1 MAISFY
7 DLSVAT
13 YLQILR
19 SVAGILDKA
28 AAHARD
34 SDLDLAAIVEAKLRD
49 DMLPFRFQ
57 VVSVW
62 HHSLG
67 AINGVREGSF
77 SPPPSLPDLDYA
89 ALQGL
94 VTEAIEGLEKL
105 TREEVEALEG
115 KPMKFVTQSVEIP
128 FTSEN
133 FILSFSLPN
142 FYFHATTTYDMLRMA
157 GVPLGK
163 MDFLGNLRM
172 GT

>member
-7 DLSVAT
+7 DLSVTA

-19 SVAGILDKA
+19 SVSGILAKG

-34 SDLDLAAIVEAKLRD
+34 SDLDLAAIVEAQLHP

-67 AINGVREGSF
+67 AIKGIREGTF

-94 VTEAIEGLEKL
+94 VTEAVEGLEQL
-105 TREEVEALEG
+105 TRQEVEALEG
-115 KPMKFVTQSVEIP
+115 GSMKFVMKDVEIP
-128 FTSEN
+128 FTAEN

-142 FYFHATTTYDMLRMA
+142 FYFHATTTYDMLRIA

-172 GT
+172 GA